1 LYRNT
6 SIKALDM
13 SYSWLVSMES
23 AEILRGVFRSNKTM
37 TALNLSGN
45 EFGQTTRAV
54 DYIADGLGSKSTL
67 LKIDHSSCAL
77 GDGGVSTLAQT
88 LGSRNTKLQK
98 LTLGTNC
105 ITSTGVGVV
114 LEAMEQSSHHI
125 TDLDLKLNTIG
136 NEGRVP

>member
-1 LYRNT
+1 VEVAAPTLYRNT

-13 SYSWLVSMES
+13 SYSWLVSTES

-67 LKIDHSSCAL
+67 LKIDIQAAPWEMAVSPLWRKLSAL
-77 GDGGVSTLAQT
+77 GTRSYRNSHSVRIALHLRVLVWFSKRWNRAATT
-88 LGSRNTKLQK
+88 SR
-98 LTLGTNC
+98 
-105 ITSTGVGVV
+105 I
-114 LEAMEQSSHHI
+114 
-125 TDLDLKLNTIG
+125 
-136 NEGRVP
+136 